1 MCIYIH
7 PCLFLRKQREVTG
20 VVHIGVGFLRC
31 SFSVVGIAKALN
43 MERTKVRFPRFFN
56 IPFILHLSVYPV
68 GVRGT
73 LIGRLG
79 MIHAGQLIERT
90 LHEQGRTVP
99 GSPDSY
105 AVHVPIYTRYSRRK
119 ISTSIFFGAFRAYSI
134 MISSAIYPITSVS
147 VLLHV
152 YPNKIHFCI
161 LSGTMI
167 SPAGILL
174 SHTFAAY

>member
-43 MERTKVRFPRFFN
+43 MERTKVRFPRFF
-56 IPFILHLSVYPV
+56 IYSFHLTFIRLP
-68 GVRGT
+68 GGT

-90 LHEQGRTVP
+90 LHEQGRTVTWFAGQLCCTRP
-99 GSPDSY
+99 N
-105 AVHVPIYTRYSRRK
+105 IYK
-119 ISTSIFFGAFRAYSI
+119 IFKKENIDIHLLWR
-134 MISSAIYPITSVS
+134 IS
-147 VLLHV
+147 
-152 YPNKIHFCI
+152 CI
-161 LSGTMI
+161 LDHDFFRDLSDNIRIGT
-167 SPAGILL
+167 S
-174 SHTFAAY
+174 SCVSK

>member
-7 PCLFLRKQREVTG
+7 PCLFLRKQREVTA

-43 MERTKVRFPRFFN
+43 MERTKVRFPRFF
-56 IPFILHLSVYPV
+56 IYSFHLTFIRLPGGSQGDTHRKIGHDSC
-68 GVRGT
+68 GTANVRFT
-73 LIGRLG
+73 NRD
-79 MIHAGQLIERT
+79 AQL
-90 LHEQGRTVP
+90 P

>member
-43 MERTKVRFPRFFN
+43 MERTKVRFPRFLY

-90 LHEQGRTVP
+90 LHEQGRTVTWFAGQLCCTRP
-99 GSPDSY
+99 N
-105 AVHVPIYTRYSRRK
+105 IYK
-119 ISTSIFFGAFRAYSI
+119 IFKKENIDIHLLWR
-134 MISSAIYPITSVS
+134 IS
-147 VLLHV
+147 
-152 YPNKIHFCI
+152 CI
-161 LSGTMI
+161 LDHDFFRDLSDNIRIGT
-167 SPAGILL
+167 S
-174 SHTFAAY
+174 SCVSK

>member
-1 MCIYIH
+1 MRDS
-7 PCLFLRKQREVTG
+7 L
-20 VVHIGVGFLRC
+20 
-31 SFSVVGIAKALN
+31 SN
-43 MERTKVRFPRFFN
+43 VRFTNRD
-56 IPFILHLSVYPV
+56 
-68 GVRGT
+68 
-73 LIGRLG
+73 
-79 MIHAGQLIERT
+79 AQL
-90 LHEQGRTVP
+90 P

-174 SHTFAAY
+174 SHTFAGILTYNHKRTWKRKNYFWLLLWLSVVPSEPMRKRRSSSFVMHRHVQAMQLLKFVSNPQLSRWKYWKIRDESRMNGH

>member
-43 MERTKVRFPRFFN
+43 MERTKVRFPRFF
-56 IPFILHLSVYPV
+56 IYSFHLTFIRLPG

-90 LHEQGRTVP
+90 LHEQGRTVTWFAGQLCCTRP
-99 GSPDSY
+99 N
-105 AVHVPIYTRYSRRK
+105 IYK
-119 ISTSIFFGAFRAYSI
+119 IFKKENIDIHLLWR
-134 MISSAIYPITSVS
+134 IS
-147 VLLHV
+147 
-152 YPNKIHFCI
+152 CI
-161 LSGTMI
+161 LDHDFFRDLSDNIRIGT
-167 SPAGILL
+167 S
-174 SHTFAAY
+174 SCVSK